1 MMSVVEN
8 RARVALRRRAYEES
22 KRRLRVGMCG
32 SYSSIPKCTARAVT
46 DVLCPLRTCTA
57 LTTEY
62 EELQQV
68 ASSNQRR
75 DDRLAKVRG
84 KDFSVKLEQMEV
96 STRDGERER
105 ESMCYLVHRMSVCSR
120 GRR

>member
-1 MMSVVEN
+1 M
-8 RARVALRRRAYEES
+8 RRAKGDSES
-22 KRRLRVGMCG
+22 VCVVLPVLYL
-32 SYSSIPKCTARAVT
+32 SPENTTAVT
-46 DVLCPLRTCTA
+46 A
-57 LTTEY
+57 EY

-96 STRDGERER
+96 NTREGRGR
-105 ESMCYLVHRMSVCSR
+105 ESTCCLVHRMSVCSR
-120 GRR
+120 GRRWRKGRRGYR